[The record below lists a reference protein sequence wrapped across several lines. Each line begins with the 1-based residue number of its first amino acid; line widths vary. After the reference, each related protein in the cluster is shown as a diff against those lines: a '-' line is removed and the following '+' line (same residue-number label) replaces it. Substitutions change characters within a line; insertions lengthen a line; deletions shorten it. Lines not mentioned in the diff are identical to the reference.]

1 MKFFV
6 FQAMLVNDVFAIGH
20 EVYDSKD
27 IAIMNFYQV
36 MASAYAN
43 AEVTAGVCYVLNSA
57 GGVDMSAPV
66 VKTVPAPAQE

>member
-20 EVYDSKD
+20 EQYDSKD
-27 IAIMNFYQV
+27 VAMMNFYQV

-43 AEVTAGVCYVLNSA
+43 NEVTAGVCYVLNSV

-66 VKTVPAPAQE
+66 VKTQPEPEQE

>member
-6 FQAMLVNDVFAIGH
+6 FQAMLVNNVFAIGH
-20 EVYDSKD
+20 EVYDNKD
-27 IAIMNFYQV
+27 LAIMNFYQV

-43 AEVTAGVCYVLNSA
+43 NEVTAGVCFVLNSS

-66 VKTVPAPAQE
+66 VKTQPASAQE